1 MKITELKLRPMEN
14 TGKLKAIVSIVFD
27 AQFVIHDLKVVEGRK
42 GLFVSMPS
50 RKLGDNFVEM
60 VHPLNTET
68 REMIERSIF
77 AAYDELIKAR
87 EEGREFDG
95 VMNF

>member
-1 MKITELKLRPMEN
+1 MEN

-42 GLFVSMPS
+42 GLFISMPS

-60 VHPLNTET
+60 AHPLNTET
-68 REMIERSIF
+68 REMIEHSIF